1 MRIGGILDISTKD
14 IPNKSAMVIFTVGCN
29 LSCGFCHNKYL
40 LYEDV
45 GRDIDVPK
53 LMEQIESNML
63 VSAVS
68 ISGGEPTLQKDLL
81 ELCRKIKQFGKY
93 LSIDTNGT
101 KPSVIKEL
109 LPYINRI
116 ALDLKGPLN
125 NKRLARITGNQV
137 DFNLITE
144 TFNEVNSHK
153 DIDFEIR
160 TTYVENLM
168 KPNDI
173 DKIIIFLKK
182 NQFRGDFV
190 LQQYQYSEG
199 VGENFKEIYQQP
211 EHITLLN
218 ILKPYRNM
226 ELPFQIYLRDNI
238 IGYRKINEL
247 YEYLDKKKAS

>member
-1 MRIGGILDISTKD
+1 MRVGGIVDISTKD

-40 LYEDV
+40 LHEGV
-45 GRDIDVPK
+45 GRDMGVPE
-53 LMEQIESNML
+53 LLEQIKSNML
-63 VSAVS
+63 VSGVS

-81 ELCRKIKQFGKY
+81 ELSKEIKNVGKY
-93 LSIDTNGT
+93 ISIDTNGT
-101 KPSVIKEL
+101 NPKSILEL
-109 LPYINRI
+109 LPYINRV

-125 NKRLARITGNQV
+125 NKRLFKITGNQV
-137 DFNLITE
+137 NFNLIIE
-144 TFNEVNSHK
+144 TFRIVNNHE

-168 KPNDI
+168 KPSDI
-173 DKIIIFLKK
+173 DKIILFLKK
-182 NQFRGDFV
+182 HQFRGNFV

-199 VGENFKEIYQQP
+199 VGEEHKQKFQKP

-226 ELPFQIYLRDNI
+226 ELPFQIYLRDDI
-238 IGYRKINEL
+238 VGYSMIDKL
-247 YEYLDKKKAS
+247 YGYLDA

>member
-1 MRIGGILDISTKD
+1 MRIGGIVDISTKN
-14 IPNKSAMVIFTVGCN
+14 IPNRSAMVIFTVGCN

-45 GRDIDVPK
+45 GRDISVSE
-53 LMEQIESNML
+53 LLEQIESNML
-63 VSAVS
+63 VSGVS

-81 ELCRKIKQFGKY
+81 ELCKEIQQIGKY

-101 KPSVIKEL
+101 NPGVIKEI

-116 ALDLKGPLN
+116 ALDLKGPLST
-125 NKRLARITGNQV
+125 KKLARITGNQV
-137 DFNLITE
+137 NHNLIVE
-144 TFNEVNSHK
+144 TFNIVNNTK
-153 DIDFEIR
+153 DVDFEIR

-173 DKIIIFLKK
+173 DKVIIFLKK
-182 NQFRGDFV
+182 NRFRGSFV

-199 VGENFKEIYQQP
+199 VGEDFREIYKKP

-226 ELPFQIYLRDNI
+226 ELPFQIYLRDEI
-238 IGYRKINEL
+238 IGYSKIDEL
-247 YEYLDKKKAS
+247 YNYLNE

>member
-1 MRIGGILDISTKD
+1 MRVGGIVDISTKD
-14 IPNKSAMVIFTVGCN
+14 IPNRSTMVIFTVGCN

-40 LYEDV
+40 LYKDV
-45 GRDIDVPK
+45 GRDIDVSE
-53 LMEQIESNML
+53 LMEQIKSNML

-68 ISGGEPTLQKDLL
+68 ISGGEPTLQQDLL
-81 ELCRKIKQFGKY
+81 ELCRDINQFGKY
-93 LSIDTNGT
+93 VSIDTNGT

-116 ALDLKGPLN
+116 ALDLKGSLN
-125 NKRLARITGNQV
+125 NKRLAKITGSQV
-137 DFNLITE
+137 NSDLIVE
-144 TFNEVNSHK
+144 TFNIVNSNK
-153 DIDFEIR
+153 DINFEIR

-168 KPNDI
+168 KSNDI

-182 NQFRGDFV
+182 NRFRGNFV

-199 VGENFKEIYQQP
+199 VGEDYKEIFQQP

-238 IGYRKINEL
+238 IGYNKINEL
-247 YEYLDKKKAS
+247 YEYLDE